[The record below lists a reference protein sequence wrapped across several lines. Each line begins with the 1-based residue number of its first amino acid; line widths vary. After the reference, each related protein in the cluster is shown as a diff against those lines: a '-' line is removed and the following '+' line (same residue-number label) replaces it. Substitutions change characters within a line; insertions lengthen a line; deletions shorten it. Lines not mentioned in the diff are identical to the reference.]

1 VRALIDTCT
10 NRRKGSVSDT
20 AACPLSHLAY
30 SRKKRG
36 KEEKTRYRYDVP
48 KKTFEQMSYM

>member
-20 AACPLSHLAY
+20 AAYPLSHLAY

>member
-1 VRALIDTCT
+1 MSII
-10 NRRKGSVSDT
+10 SFSIFQ
-20 AACPLSHLAY
+20 
-30 SRKKRG
+30 KKRG